1 MEDERMRAFPEMKK
15 KLAFGMMR
23 LPMVGEV
30 VDYAQVNEMVDAFL
44 AKGFNYFDTATPYI
58 GGQSETAVRDCL
70 AKRHAREEFLLTDKL
85 SPNLWENPEDI
96 APLVDRQLANCG
108 VEYFDFYLMHAM
120 NADRHKRYMDAGAY
134 DIVQKLKSEGKIRHM
149 GISFH
154 HTADVLDQIL
164 TDRPD
169 IEVVQLQFNYA
180 DMEDPR
186 IQSRKCYE
194 VCRKHGKPVLVMEP
208 VKGGALANLPAEDA
222 AGQRIYALVTV
233 RLTQGRT
240 LSVEDFSLNALGGLY
255 RCIAIREND
264 GAFNA
269 ANWHFAS
276 VSPAKKYGML
286 FALQIPAGQ
295 NYNNVKFDLVCNAP
309 GKWNRTAIPFTD
321 RRSQAFS
328 PASAISNNG
337 RFPVVK

>member
-1 MEDERMRAFPEMKK
+1 MYKIVLL
-15 KLAFGMMR
+15 LAVCLTGLAAYAETIVFRG
-23 LPMVGEV
+23 GEV
-30 VDYAQVNEMVDAFL
+30 
-44 AKGFNYFDTATPYI
+44 
-58 GGQSETAVRDCL
+58 
-70 AKRHAREEFLLTDKL
+70 L
-85 SPNLWENPEDI
+85 SAEVSSA
-96 APLVDRQLANCG
+96 APRV
-108 VEYFDFYLMHAM
+108 
-120 NADRHKRYMDAGAY
+120 
-134 DIVQKLKSEGKIRHM
+134 
-149 GISFH
+149 
-154 HTADVLDQIL
+154 
-164 TDRPD
+164 
-169 IEVVQLQFNYA
+169 
-180 DMEDPR
+180 
-186 IQSRKCYE
+186 
-194 VCRKHGKPVLVMEP
+194 
-208 VKGGALANLPAEDA
+208 ANLPAEDA

-337 RFPVVK
+337 RFPAVK